1 MLDNYSER
9 VKRLVDI
16 TSDFARISVEDLI
29 HTVSKKRD
37 AVNARCII
45 AVILRNEGYTFE
57 SIADIL
63 GVDVKNSYTYVMSH
77 DNRMADTNYSRL
89 YRDVLRLH
97 DEASDA
103 DEDVRKQLTDLRVRF
118 EKIERKVNHL
128 TNLILGNE

>member
-1 MLDNYSER
+1 MLDNYNER

-16 TSDFARISVEDLI
+16 TSDFARISVDDLI

>member
-1 MLDNYSER
+1 MLDNYNER